1 MSSKDWTGDYRSIYT
16 TLGASNHT
24 EEEREENDYYATEP
38 SVIAP
43 LLEKEHISKNIWEC
57 ACGGGHLSK
66 ALIEKGYN
74 VKSTDLVDRGFGIGG
89 IDFLNEEEVFNGDIL
104 TNPPYKYALE
114 FVEHALELVKPGR
127 KVIMFLK
134 LTFLEG
140 QERRRLFDTMQLQ
153 KVYVFSKR
161 KQCAKNGVFSGSSAV
176 AYAWFVW
183 VKGSKQLPQVEWID
197 KVDLNETEGQ
207 TSIYDFL

>member
-1 MSSKDWTGDYRSIYT
+1 M
-16 TLGASNHT
+16 
-24 EEEREENDYYATEP
+24 
-38 SVIAP
+38 
-43 LLEKEHISKNIWEC
+43 
-57 ACGGGHLSK
+57 GGCHLSK

-114 FVEHALELVKPGR
+114 FVEHALELVKPGN

-197 KVDLNETEGQ
+197 KVDLNEIEGQ

>member
-43 LLEKEHISKNIWEC
+43 LLEKERISKNVWEC

-66 ALIEKGYN
+66 VLIEKGYN

-114 FVEHALELVKPGR
+114 FVEHALELVKPGN

-197 KVDLNETEGQ
+197 KVDLNETKGQ